1 MDFFKPKTDPGVT
14 AEMSDTAA
22 AVKRSCGID
31 LKTVPLTAEDI
42 YVPDEHKPVK
52 NEIQAVELTA
62 KQARALGYSFHKKSK
77 TVRITGYKGAGGE
90 IVLPSKIDGMRV
102 NEIGKRAFASAWI
115 ESVEIPGSI
124 RKIGAEAFVY
134 SSVKRVT
141 FGDGLREIPEM
152 AFYSCKNLETVSLPT
167 TLSVIGNSAFCSCE
181 SLEYIIIPRS
191 VASIGS
197 AAFNSSGL
205 KGLAAGHYSL
215 LRADG
220 IAFAYTPM
228 HRNYKLILTH
238 DQSFTK
244 DVLLVGFGARI
255 EFTGRIRLLKNS
267 VCAACQL
274 DFSRCINVGMRSAFC
289 PESYNRQA
297 VDVVLPQNAVDLNIP
312 PRVCAV
318 YSDGRRYANFAEP
331 IEMKSGT
338 VRVKFNGKLF
348 TERTVEYEADD
359 LIIEMNNFAAIPER
373 VFNRPR
379 LKRLELIGV
388 FYLNGEIFSPKCTAL
403 REVCQTNEKGEKRT
417 HYLPPTELV
426 GERIHRELLKA
437 FTRTNGN
444 GLFDRRIFDSVFRYG
459 IDTLVRF
466 GVYKPKPL
474 NQRQK
479 ILLALDVLRSSP
491 EAYGF
496 ETKMY
501 SDYLRTHRR
510 YAAIV
515 CGRLAGS
522 YPEYGRALAAINID
536 DK

>member
-1 MDFFKPKTDPGVT
+1 MNIFRPKTDHGMT

-42 YVPDEHKPVK
+42 YVPDEYKPVK

-62 KQARALGYSFHKKSK
+62 KQAKALGYSFHKKSK

-102 NEIGKRAFASAWI
+102 NEIGKRAFASAYI

-124 RKIGAEAFVY
+124 RRIGAEAFVY
-134 SSVKRVT
+134 SSVKRVI
-141 FGDGLREIPEM
+141 FGEGLREIPEM

-167 TLSVIGNSAFCSCE
+167 TLSVIGNSAFCACE
-181 SLEYIIIPRS
+181 SLEYIVIPRS
-191 VASIGS
+191 VGRIGS

-205 KGLAAGHYSL
+205 KGFAAGHYSL
-215 LRADG
+215 LHADG

-238 DQSFTK
+238 DQSSTM
-244 DVLLVGFGARI
+244 DVLLVGYGAKI

-289 PESYNRQA
+289 PESYNRQT
-297 VDVVLPQNAVDLNIP
+297 VDVVLPQNALDLNIP
-312 PRVCAV
+312 QRVCAV
-318 YSDGRRYANFAEP
+318 FPDGRRYADLAEL
-331 IEMKSGT
+331 IERNGGT

-348 TERTVEYEADD
+348 TERTVEYPADD
-359 LIIEMNNFAAIPER
+359 LIIELNNCAAIQER

-379 LKRLELIGV
+379 LKRLELIGI
-388 FYLNGEIFSPKCTAL
+388 FYPNGEIFSPKCKDL
-403 REVCQTNEKGEKRT
+403 REVCQTNANGEKRV

-426 GERIHRELLKA
+426 GESIHRELLKA
-437 FTRTNGN
+437 FSRTNRN
-444 GLFDRRIFDSVFRYG
+444 FLFDRETVDKVFRYG

-466 GVYKPKPL
+466 GVYRPKPL

-479 ILLALDVLRSSP
+479 ILLALDVLRSSS
-491 EAYGF
+491 ELYDND
-496 ETKMY
+496 TKIY

-522 YPEYGRALAAINID
+522 YPEYSRALAAILGD